1 MGTPGCRLGWPQ
13 SRGMG
18 ARLEAVASRPIPSR
32 TPAKVSPHRP
42 PTPLPGGNGLPGGGR
57 PDGPGDASTGL
68 QPRPLWRRRRF
79 WAGALAAGLLL
90 GGGGTWLRQ
99 RSTAQA
105 DLSAYTV
112 LVRSGDL
119 PGVVNAAAELEAQ
132 QRVNVSPKRQGI
144 LNELFVEEGDQV
156 EAGQPLARMDA
167 GDLQERLQELKAQ
180 LVSAEA
186 QLERSRSELQRN
198 ERLFRQSAISL
209 SDYNTVRSTFLV
221 EQAAVNAARD
231 RLEAR
236 RVEEEDL
243 IVRAP
248 FSGVV
253 TQRFADPG
261 AFVTPT
267 TTAAAVEG
275 ATSSSIVELS
285 QGLEVVAK
293 VPESDI
299 GRVRKGQQASVRV
312 DAFPDRR
319 FAARV
324 KRITPRAVKLNNVT
338 SFDVYLTFV
347 EPTPELRIGMTADV
361 GFQTGLLQART
372 LVPTVAIVTE
382 NGRPGVLLVGA
393 DQQPS
398 FQPVELGSSGGKDTE
413 IISGL
418 EPGTRVFIDL
428 PPGARRRD

>member
-1 MGTPGCRLGWPQ
+1 M
-13 SRGMG
+13 
-18 ARLEAVASRPIPSR
+18 
-32 TPAKVSPHRP
+32 
-42 PTPLPGGNGLPGGGR
+42 PLPNGAGR
-57 PDGPGDASTGL
+57 PGPARTNGEQPATTGS
-68 QPRPLWRRRRF
+68 QGRPWWRRRRL
-79 WAGALAAGLLL
+79 WAGAVAAGLLL
-90 GGGGTWLRQ
+90 GGAGLWLRQ
-99 RSTAQA
+99 RSTTTDAA
-105 DLSAYTV
+105 IEPFTV
-112 LVRSGDL
+112 LARSGDL
-119 PGVVNAAAELEAQ
+119 PGVVNAAAELEAE

-144 LNELFVEEGDQV
+144 LEELFVEEGDRV
-156 EAGQPLARMDA
+156 ETGQPLARMDA
-167 GDLQERLQELKAQ
+167 GDLQERLRELKAQ
-180 LVSAEA
+180 LISAQA
-186 QLERSRSELQRN
+186 QLERSRSELERN
-198 ERLFRQSAISL
+198 ERLYRQNAISL

-221 EQAAVNAARD
+221 EQAAVNAARQ

-236 RVEEEDL
+236 RVEQADL

-248 FSGVV
+248 FAGVV

-267 TTAAAVEG
+267 TTASATAG

-299 GRVRKGQQASVRV
+299 GRVRQGQQASVRV

-338 SFDVYLTFV
+338 SFDVFLQFV

-382 NGRPGVLLVGA
+382 NGQPGVLLVGK
-393 DQQPS
+393 DRKPS

-413 IISGL
+413 ILSGL
-418 EPGTRVFIDL
+418 EPGTRIFIDL
-428 PPGARRRD
+428 PPGARRRG

>member
-1 MGTPGCRLGWPQ
+1 M
-13 SRGMG
+13 
-18 ARLEAVASRPIPSR
+18 
-32 TPAKVSPHRP
+32 
-42 PTPLPGGNGLPGGGR
+42 PLPNGAGRPGPSR
-57 PDGPGDASTGL
+57 PDGDQDQAAAAGSRR
-68 QPRPLWRRRRF
+68 RPWWRRRRL
-79 WAGALAAGLLL
+79 WAGALATGLLL
-90 GGGGTWLRQ
+90 GGGGLWLRQ
-99 RSTAQA
+99 RQA
-105 DLSAYTV
+105 SQTDIEPFTV
-112 LVRSGDL
+112 LARSGDL
-119 PGVVNAAAELEAQ
+119 PGVVNAAAELEAE

-144 LNELFVEEGDQV
+144 LEELFVEEGDRV

-167 GDLQERLQELKAQ
+167 GDLQERLRELKAQ
-180 LVSAEA
+180 LVSAQA
-186 QLERSRSELQRN
+186 QLERSRSELERN
-198 ERLFRQSAISL
+198 ERLYRQSAISL

-221 EQAAVNAARD
+221 EQAAVHAASQ

-236 RVEEEDL
+236 RVEQADL

-267 TTAAAVEG
+267 TTAAAVAG

-285 QGLEVVAK
+285 RGLEVVAK

-299 GRVRKGQQASVRV
+299 GRVRQGQQASVRV
-312 DAFPDRR
+312 DAFPNRR

-324 KRITPRAVKLNNVT
+324 KRITPRAVKVNNVT
-338 SFDVYLTFV
+338 SFDVYLQFV

-382 NGRPGVLLVGA
+382 NGRPGVLLVGK
-393 DQQPS
+393 DRKPS
-398 FQPVELGSSGGKDTE
+398 FQAVELGTSGGKDTE
-413 IISGL
+413 ILSGL
-418 EPGTRVFIDL
+418 EPGTRIFIDL
-428 PPGARRRD
+428 PPGSERRS

>member
-1 MGTPGCRLGWPQ
+1 MPLSNGSGRPG
-13 SRGMG
+13 
-18 ARLEAVASRPIPSR
+18 
-32 TPAKVSPHRP
+32 PA
-42 PTPLPGGNGLPGGGR
+42 R
-57 PDGPGDASTGL
+57 PDGEEGGGSASL
-68 QPRPLWRRRRF
+68 RRPWWRRRRL
-79 WAGALAAGLLL
+79 WATAVVAGVLLASAGL
-90 GGGGTWLRQ
+90 WMRQ
-99 RSTAQA
+99 RGSTQA
-105 DLSAYTV
+105 DIEPFTV
-112 LVRSGDL
+112 VARSGDL
-119 PGVVNAAAELEAQ
+119 PGVVNAAAELEAE

-144 LNELFVEEGDQV
+144 LEELFVEEGDRV

-167 GDLQERLQELKAQ
+167 GDLQERLRELQAQ
-180 LVSAEA
+180 LISAQA

-198 ERLFRQSAISL
+198 ERLFRENAISL

-221 EQAAVNAARD
+221 EQAAVNAARQ

-236 RVEEEDL
+236 RVEQADL
-243 IVRAP
+243 VVRAP

-267 TTAAAVEG
+267 TTAAAVAG

-299 GRVRKGQQASVRV
+299 GRVRQGQQASVRV

-324 KRITPRAVKLNNVT
+324 KRITPRAVKVNNVT
-338 SFDVYLTFV
+338 SFDVYLQFV
-347 EPTPELRIGMTADV
+347 EPTPGLRIGMTADV

-382 NGRPGVLLVGA
+382 NGRPGVLLVGK
-393 DQQPS
+393 DRKPT
-398 FQPVELGSSGGKDTE
+398 FQAVELGSSGGKDTE
-413 IISGL
+413 ILSGL
-418 EPGTRVFIDL
+418 EPGTRIFIDL
-428 PPGARRRD
+428 PPGAKRRD

>member
-1 MGTPGCRLGWPQ
+1 M
-13 SRGMG
+13 
-18 ARLEAVASRPIPSR
+18 
-32 TPAKVSPHRP
+32 
-42 PTPLPGGNGLPGGGR
+42 PLPNGAGRPGPAR
-57 PDGPGDASTGL
+57 PDGDQAGASGSR
-68 QPRPLWRRRRF
+68 PRPWWRRRRL
-79 WAGALAAGLLL
+79 WAGAVAAGLLL
-90 GGGGTWLRQ
+90 GGSGLWMMRQ
-99 RSTAQA
+99 RASSQA
-105 DLSAYTV
+105 DIEPFTV
-112 LVRSGDL
+112 VARSGDL
-119 PGVVNAAAELEAQ
+119 PGVVNAAAELEAE

-144 LNELFVEEGDQV
+144 LEELFVEEGDRV

-167 GDLQERLQELKAQ
+167 GDLQERLRELQAQ
-180 LVSAEA
+180 LLSAQA
-186 QLERSRSELQRN
+186 QLQRSRSELERN
-198 ERLFRQSAISL
+198 ERLFRENAISL

-221 EQAAVNAARD
+221 EQAAVNAARQ

-236 RVEEEDL
+236 RVEQADL
-243 IVRAP
+243 VVRAP

-299 GRVRKGQQASVRV
+299 GRVRQGQPASVRV

-324 KRITPRAVKLNNVT
+324 KRITPRAVKVNNVT
-338 SFDVYLTFV
+338 SFDVGLQFV

-382 NGRPGVLLVGA
+382 NGRPGVLLVGK
-393 DQQPS
+393 DRKPT

-413 IISGL
+413 ILSGL
-418 EPGTRVFIDL
+418 EPGTRIFIDL
-428 PPGARRRD
+428 PPGTKRRD